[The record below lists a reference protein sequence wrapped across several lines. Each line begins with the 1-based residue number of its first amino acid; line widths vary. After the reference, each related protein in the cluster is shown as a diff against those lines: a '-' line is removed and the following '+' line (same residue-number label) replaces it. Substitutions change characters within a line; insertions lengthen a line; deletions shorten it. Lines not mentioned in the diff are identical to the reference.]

1 MAQQLVWK
9 AWRVATGDLE
19 QTLNDMQQS
28 GFSIYNIFPFSSPT
42 LSCGYT
48 IVASRFVEETTES
61 MVGIPVDA
69 TTHAAYQS
77 LPPAEQTAMQV
88 LLGGMVTRYY
98 QKIGLLHEQA

>member
-28 GFSIYNIFPFSSPT
+28 GFSIHDIFPSLTSGG
-42 LSCGYT
+42 LLYEYV

-69 TTHAAYQS
+69 TTYAAYQS
-77 LPPAEQTAMQV
+77 LPPAEQAAMQV
-88 LLGGMVTRYY
+88 ILGGMVTRYY
-98 QKIGLLHEQA
+98 QKIGLIHE